1 MLNLLNILCM
11 VSLPFVFR
19 GSKMRENILVFF
31 LKGVISM
38 LLDSYVV
45 GTKKIAYPV
54 RPFSKIFSTNII
66 YDLLF
71 FPILS
76 VIWVRISYHDNLK
89 TLLLKSMIFS
99 VPMSLCQWWLEKN
112 SRLFEWKKWSVFHT
126 FGSINFT
133 LFLVRGI
140 IGFLKR
146 VEVMNQESVT
156 NSINHC
162 STQGN

>member
-1 MLNLLNILCM
+1 MERRLLNLLNILCM
-11 VSLPFVFR
+11 VSLPYLFK
-19 GSKMRENILVFF
+19 GSKMRENLLVFF
-31 LKGVISM
+31 LKGVISI

-76 VIWVRISYHDNLK
+76 VIWVRISYHDKWK

-112 SRLFEWKKWSVFHT
+112 SRLFEWKKWSAFHT

-146 VEVMNQESVT
+146 VDAMKQ
-156 NSINHC
+156 
-162 STQGN
+162 